1 MMKLPIQE
9 IAFEFVYVIKTRQLP
24 YSVAKV
30 HFEFRQHSGLCS
42 SRARWPLA
50 PNFCSRATRKSQI
63 FHTNRMLSTLD
74 FTVSEHWAPFNFP

>member
-30 HFEFRQHSGLCS
+30 HFEFRQHF
-42 SRARWPLA
+42 RAVL
-50 PNFCSRATRKSQI
+50 
-63 FHTNRMLSTLD
+63 
-74 FTVSEHWAPFNFP
+74 